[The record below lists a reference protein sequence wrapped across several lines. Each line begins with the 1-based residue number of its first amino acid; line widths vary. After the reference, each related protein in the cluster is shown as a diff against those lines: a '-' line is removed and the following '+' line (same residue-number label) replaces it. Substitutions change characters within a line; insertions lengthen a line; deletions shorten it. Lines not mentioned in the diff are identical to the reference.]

1 MIESNLGRKAKKT
14 NYPMQKGDVKH
25 THADLKNLN
34 KVTGSKQ
41 LNTKLKIGIKNSSN
55 GTINIMINK
64 PKLAVIG
71 IGYVGLPLAISLAN
85 YFKVK
90 AFDLNKR
97 RILDLKRNYDVT
109 GEFSSSEIKKAKF
122 IEFTSNEKA
131 LTKTNIFFITVPTPI
146 NKKQPDLKNLIH
158 ATKLV
163 ARNLK
168 KKSIVIY
175 ESTVFPGCTEEVCLP
190 IIEKISKLKINKDF
204 FLAYPLSE

>member
-1 MIESNLGRKAKKT
+1 
-14 NYPMQKGDVKH
+14 MQKGDVKH

-41 LNTKLKIGIKNSSN
+41 LNTKLKIGVKNPSN

-109 GEFSSSEIKKAKF
+109 GEFSSLEIKKAKF
-122 IEFTSNEKA
+122 FEFTSNEKA

-146 NKKQPDLKNLIH
+146 NKKQPDLKI
-158 ATKLV
+158 
-163 ARNLK
+163 
-168 KKSIVIY
+168 
-175 ESTVFPGCTEEVCLP
+175 
-190 IIEKISKLKINKDF
+190 
-204 FLAYPLSE
+204 

>member
-1 MIESNLGRKAKKT
+1 
-14 NYPMQKGDVKH
+14 
-25 THADLKNLN
+25 
-34 KVTGSKQ
+34 
-41 LNTKLKIGIKNSSN
+41 
-55 GTINIMINK
+55 MINK

-131 LTKTNIFFITVPTPI
+131 LTKTNIFYYRSNTYKQ
-146 NKKQPDLKNLIH
+146 KK
-158 ATKLV
+158 TT
-163 ARNLK
+163 RF
-168 KKSIVIY
+168 KKSNSCY
-175 ESTVFPGCTEEVCLP
+175 KTS
-190 IIEKISKLKINKDF
+190 S
-204 FLAYPLSE
+204 